1 MTKESGM
8 AWTTCAVDDDQGAA
22 QNIRNDV
29 TSLDFST
36 PQNLYDWTGLDKTAL
51 ERGLGLADFSC
62 TLNGVFNDA
71 ANLSHVVFHDT
82 SVTSVVRTVT
92 LTVSG
97 QILAQECVA
106 PDYQLSRAADGLFTW
121 TAPLLIQNGVFA
133 AWTT

>member
-1 MTKESGM
+1 MAKESGM
-8 AWTTCAVDDDQGAA
+8 AWSGCAVDDDQGAVKD
-22 QNIRNDV
+22 IKNDV
-29 TSLDFST
+29 TSLDFTT
-36 PQNLYDWTGLDKTAL
+36 PQGVFDWTGLDKSAM
-51 ERGLGLADFSC
+51 ERGLGLGDFSC

-121 TAPLLIQNGVFA
+121 TAPLLMQNGVFA
-133 AWTT
+133 AWTI

>member
-1 MTKESGM
+1 M

-29 TSLDFST
+29 LSLDFST
-36 PQNLYDWTGLDKTAL
+36 PRNLFDWTGLDKSAM
-51 ERGLGLADFSC
+51 ERGLGLEDFSC

-71 ANLSHVVFHDT
+71 AGLSHAVFHNT

-97 QILAQECVA
+97 QTLAQECVA
-106 PDYQLSRAADGLFTW
+106 PDYQLSRGADGLFTW
-121 TAPLLIQNGVFA
+121 TAPLLMQNGVLA

>member
-1 MTKESGM
+1 MAKESGLV
-8 AWTTCAVDDDQGAA
+8 WTTCAVDDDQGAA
-22 QNIRNDV
+22 KNIVNDV
-29 TSLDFST
+29 TSLDFAT
-36 PQNLYDWTGLDKTAL
+36 PQGLFDWTGLDKSAM

-82 SVTSVVRTVT
+82 SVTSVVRTLT
-92 LTVSG
+92 LTVSL

-106 PDYQLSRAADGLFTW
+106 PDYQLSRGADGLFTW